1 MAKREARS
9 LGAFPIPRAAMKSTT
24 NRSPHKRKRS
34 EGPQAAA
41 PVLARTGLSP
51 ISSRPGH
58 MRMSGLRRTRCTP
71 RASQRGFALLTIVFL
86 AAVIAVGLAAS
97 LPRIAMQAQ
106 RVREERLI
114 YRGEQYRR
122 AIELYFREHKKY
134 PADLDDLEDTNDVR
148 YLRRRY
154 KDPITGDDE
163 WRIIH
168 MGPDGRFKD
177 SLIYDL
183 EDPDN
188 RAGSGSSSFGGGGAF
203 RGSSQARA
211 PVPAANPAYAGNYV
225 MPGFQVPDGR
235 FRGADRARAVRESAA
250 PAIPGQT
257 SAIAG
262 GGPRFDEAGNP
273 IVPQKVSEG
282 GESGEDAESSQPQAG
297 QFPGYSRMLP
307 SQVQQASRQARQQQ
321 PAAGLGIFGQNRGN
335 QSNSSQ
341 GGFGSAGAAA
351 GRGGSSAF
359 GAQAGRPP
367 SQFGGQGNFASP
379 GAGGQAANVIR
390 NLLTSPRPGGLAGI
404 RAGQTRSQTG
414 GASFTGGIAGV
425 ATKAEE
431 FGVKV
436 YQQREMYNE
445 WEFVYDYRGVGAGA
459 QQPPGPGGP
468 PQPVA
473 QGQPGLSP
481 FGGLSVTPGAGGLP
495 TALPV
500 ASPKR
505 TVEKKKLKTREE
517 RQQERRDRLRRR
529 AEQRRRRAG
538 ATAAASGRNSGPGAI
553 INPPGTRTGTSSPTA
568 GGGSQGAGTSS
579 GSATQPK
586 PPAPPPLP
594 KLPGFTYPGSSSTRR
609 R

>member
-1 MAKREARS
+1 
-9 LGAFPIPRAAMKSTT
+9 
-24 NRSPHKRKRS
+24 
-34 EGPQAAA
+34 
-41 PVLARTGLSP
+41 
-51 ISSRPGH
+51 
-58 MRMSGLRRTRCTP
+58 MRMSGLLRTRLTP
-71 RASQRGFALLTIVFL
+71 RASQRGFALLTVVFL

-97 LPRIAMQAQ
+97 LPRVAMQAQ

-154 KDPITGDDE
+154 KDPITGEDE

-188 RAGSGSSSFGGGGAF
+188 PAGSSSGGFGGGGAF

-211 PVPAANPAYAGNYV
+211 SAPAANPAYAGNYV
-225 MPGFQVPDGR
+225 MPGVQAPDGR

-250 PAIPGQT
+250 PAIPGQS
-257 SAIAG
+257 SAVAG

-273 IVPQKVSEG
+273 IVAQEVSEG
-282 GESGEDAESSQPQAG
+282 GESGEDAEPSQPQAG

-307 SQVQQASRQARQQQ
+307 SQVQQASRQARQQR
-321 PAAGLGIFGQNRGN
+321 PATGLGVFGQNRGN
-335 QSNSSQ
+335 QRNSSQ

-359 GAQAGRPP
+359 GAQAGRPQ
-367 SQFGGQGNFASP
+367 SRFGGQGRGQGNFASP
-379 GAGGQAANVIR
+379 GAGGQAADVIR

-404 RAGQTRSQTG
+404 RAGQTRSQAG

-459 QQPPGPGGP
+459 QQPLGPSGP

-500 ASPKR
+500 PSPKK
-505 TVEKKKLKTREE
+505 TAKTKKPKTREE

-553 INPPGTRTGTSSPTA
+553 INPPGTRTGASSRTA

-579 GSATQPK
+579 GSATQQK

-594 KLPGFTYPGSSSTRR
+594 KLPGFTYPGSSSSRR